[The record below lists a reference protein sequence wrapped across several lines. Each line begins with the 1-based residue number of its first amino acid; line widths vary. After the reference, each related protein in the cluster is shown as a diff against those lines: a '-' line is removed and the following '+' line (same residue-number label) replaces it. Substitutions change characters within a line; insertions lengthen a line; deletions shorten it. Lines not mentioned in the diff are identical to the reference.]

1 MFIAY
6 GPGITNPIA
15 LEKLFVKP
23 AVAKVAKSAETKN
36 IKQEDMPHHDSSS
49 SAYRFERERARK
61 VYQSEERTQSLQPTL
76 KAAQIMTAPVVSLQ
90 GGTSAREALKI
101 LDERDF
107 RHLPVLSSHKQ
118 LIGMI
123 SDRDIYRCMCGSD
136 TFCLHCSSTK
146 EDVFVENIMKDQVL
160 AANIDTD
167 ARYIARLFVEQGI
180 EAIPVVENDLLVGI
194 VTRGDILRAVMQN
207 FNLNIWE

>member
-23 AVAKVAKSAETKN
+23 AVVKVAKSAETKN
-36 IKQEDMPHHDSSS
+36 IKQDDTLHHDSSS
-49 SAYRFERERARK
+49 SAYRSERIRAK
-61 VYQSEERTQSLQPTL
+61 KSYQSEELIQKQQLSLQ
-76 KAAQIMTAPVVSLQ
+76 AAQIMTTPVVSLQ
-90 GGTSAREALKI
+90 AQMPAREALKV
-101 LDERDF
+101 LNENNF
-107 RHLPVLSSHKQ
+107 RHVPILSNNNQ

-136 TFCLHCSSTK
+136 TACMHCSNAK
-146 EDVFVENIMKDQVL
+146 EEILIDNIMKNQVL

-167 ARYIARLFVEQGI
+167 ARYIARLFVEQKI
-180 EAIPVVENDLLVGI
+180 SAMPVVENNQLVGI
-194 VTRGDILRAVMQN
+194 VTRSDI
-207 FNLNIWE
+207 

>member
-36 IKQEDMPHHDSSS
+36 IKQEDTLHRDSSS
-49 SAYRFERERARK
+49 SAYRSERDRAK
-61 VYQSEERTQSLQPTL
+61 KAYQSEELTQKQQPSLQ
-76 KAAQIMTAPVVSLQ
+76 AAQIMTTPVVSLQ
-90 GGTSAREALKI
+90 AQMPAREALKV
-101 LDERDF
+101 LNENNF
-107 RHLPVLSSHKQ
+107 RHVPVLSSYNQ

-136 TFCLHCSSTK
+136 AVCLHCSSTK
-146 EDVFVENIMKDQVL
+146 EEVLVENVMKDQVL

-167 ARYIARLFVEQGI
+167 ARYIARLFVEQRVG
-180 EAIPVVENDLLVGI
+180 AMPVVENDQLVGI
-194 VTRGDILRAVMQN
+194 VTRSDILKAVMLH
-207 FNLNIWE
+207 FNLDIWE